1 MRRNSLFG
9 LGLAAVA
16 AVVLTIV
23 LVGREASENQTLDG
37 NERMFPELMGRAN
50 DVSIV
55 EVVSGG
61 GEKFSI
67 ERVGERWV
75 VPQKSNYPAEFEV
88 VKKIIMDV
96 AELELTARKT
106 NDPERH
112 GVLGL
117 AGPSAEVG
125 SALAVRL
132 LDQGGVSL
140 ASLLVGDKDRSGRD
154 LRYVR
159 YPNDNQT
166 WLGSGGPEVAVDL
179 LGWVD
184 KKLMSIRHD
193 RVRKIF
199 FSHKDGNSAELER
212 LDRALFKYSVN
223 NLPSGMKTAS
233 PAIVNAS
240 GGALSFLQFLDVRPL
255 SEIDAGAEPVTRT
268 KLQTWDGLIVTV
280 SMFELDDLI
289 WAHISAVFDQQLLV
303 PLEKSVEAEDSSEG
317 LDKVRSMQREAQEI
331 ESRHSQWVYL
341 IEDEKIQKLRRRSED
356 LMTPDI
362 PEEGSDVSPAVE
374 PSE

>member
-16 AVVLTIV
+16 AVVLAIV

-37 NERMFPELMGRAN
+37 DERMFAGLLGRAN
-50 DVSIV
+50 DVSII
-55 EVVSGG
+55 EVVGG

-67 ERVGERWV
+67 ERVGERWI
-75 VPQKSNYPAEFEV
+75 VPEKSNYPAKFEV

-96 AELELTARKT
+96 AELELTAKKT

-117 AGPSAEVG
+117 ASPSAEMG
-125 SALAVRL
+125 GALAL
-132 LDQGGVSL
+132 QLFDQEGASL

-159 YPNDNQT
+159 YPNDNQA

-179 LGWVD
+179 LDWVD
-184 KKLMSIRHD
+184 KNLISIRHD

-199 FSHKDGNSAELER
+199 FSHEDGDSTELER
-212 LDRALFKYSVN
+212 LDRALFKYSIK
-223 NLPSGMKTAS
+223 NLPSGMKMAS

-255 SEIDAGAEPVTRT
+255 VEVSTGVEPVTRT
-268 KLQTWDGLIVTV
+268 RLQTWDGLIVTI
-280 SMFELDDLI
+280 SLFEYDDLI
-289 WAHISAVFDQQLLV
+289 WAHISAVFDQQLFI
-303 PLEKSVEAEDSSEG
+303 PLEKSVEVEDSSED
-317 LDKVRSMQREAQEI
+317 LDKVQSIQREAQEI
-331 ESRHSQWVYL
+331 DNRHNQWVYL
-341 IEDEKIQKLRRRSED
+341 IEDEKIEKLSRRSED
-356 LMTPDI
+356 LMKADI
-362 PEEGSDVSPAVE
+362 PEEDSDVSPADE

>member
-16 AVVLTIV
+16 AVVLAIV

-37 NERMFPELMGRAN
+37 DERMFAGLLGRAN
-50 DVSIV
+50 DVSII
-55 EVVSGG
+55 EVVGG

-67 ERVGERWV
+67 ERVGERWI
-75 VPQKSNYPAEFEV
+75 VPEKSNYPAKFEV
-88 VKKIIMDV
+88 VKKVIMDV
-96 AELELTARKT
+96 AELELTAKKT

-117 AGPSAEVG
+117 ASPSAEMG
-125 SALAVRL
+125 GALAL
-132 LDQGGVSL
+132 QLFDQEGASL

-159 YPNDNQT
+159 YPNDNQA

-179 LGWVD
+179 LDWVD
-184 KKLMSIRHD
+184 KNLISIRHD

-199 FSHKDGNSAELER
+199 FSHEDGDSTELER
-212 LDRALFKYSVN
+212 LDRALFKYSIK
-223 NLPSGMKTAS
+223 NLPSGMKMAS

-255 SEIDAGAEPVTRT
+255 VEVSAGVEPVTRT
-268 KLQTWDGLIVTV
+268 RLQTWDGLIVTI
-280 SMFELDDLI
+280 SLFEYDDLI
-289 WAHISAVFDQQLLV
+289 WAHISAVFDQPLFI
-303 PLEKSVEAEDSSEG
+303 PLEKSVEAEDSSED
-317 LDKVRSMQREAQEI
+317 LDKVQSMQREAQEI
-331 ESRHSQWVYL
+331 EARHSQWVYL
-341 IEDEKIQKLRRRSED
+341 IEDEKIEKLSRRSED
-356 LMTPDI
+356 LMKPDI
-362 PEEGSDVSPAVE
+362 PEEGSDGAPADE
-374 PSE
+374 PGQ

>member
-16 AVVLTIV
+16 AVVLAIV

-37 NERMFPELMGRAN
+37 DERMFAGLLGRAN
-50 DVSIV
+50 DVSII
-55 EVVSGG
+55 EVVGG

-67 ERVGERWV
+67 ERVGERWI
-75 VPQKSNYPAEFEV
+75 VPEKSNYPAKFEV
-88 VKKIIMDV
+88 VKKVIMDV
-96 AELELTARKT
+96 AELELTAKKT

-117 AGPSAEVG
+117 ASPSAEMG
-125 SALAVRL
+125 GALAL
-132 LDQGGVSL
+132 QLFDQEGASL

-159 YPNDNQT
+159 YPNDNQA

-179 LGWVD
+179 LDWVD
-184 KKLMSIRHD
+184 KNLISIRHD

-199 FSHKDGNSAELER
+199 FSHEDGDSAELER
-212 LDRALFKYSVN
+212 LDRALFKYSIK
-223 NLPSGMKTAS
+223 NLPSGMKMAS

-255 SEIDAGAEPVTRT
+255 VEVSAGVEPVTRT
-268 KLQTWDGLIVTV
+268 RLQTWDGLIVTI
-280 SMFELDDLI
+280 SLFEYDDLI
-289 WAHISAVFDQQLLV
+289 WAHISAVFDQQLFI
-303 PLEKSVEAEDSSEG
+303 PLEKSVEVEDSSED
-317 LDKVRSMQREAQEI
+317 LDKVQSIQREAQEI
-331 ESRHSQWVYL
+331 DNRHNQWVYL
-341 IEDEKIQKLRRRSED
+341 IEDEKIEKLSRRSGD
-356 LMTPDI
+356 LIKADI
-362 PEEGSDVSPAVE
+362 PEENSDVSPADE
-374 PSE
+374 QGE

>member
-16 AVVLTIV
+16 AVVLAIV

-37 NERMFPELMGRAN
+37 DERMFAGLLGRAN
-50 DVSIV
+50 DVSII
-55 EVVSGG
+55 EVVGG

-67 ERVGERWV
+67 ERVGERWI
-75 VPQKSNYPAEFEV
+75 VPEKSNYPAKFEV

-96 AELELTARKT
+96 AELELTAKKT

-117 AGPSAEVG
+117 ASPSAEMG
-125 SALAVRL
+125 GALAVQL
-132 LDQGGVSL
+132 FDQEGASL

-159 YPNDNQT
+159 YPNDNQA

-179 LGWVD
+179 LDWVD
-184 KKLMSIRHD
+184 KNLISIRHD

-199 FSHKDGNSAELER
+199 FSHEDGDAAELER
-212 LDRALFKYSVN
+212 LDRALFKYSVK
-223 NLPSGMKTAS
+223 NLPSGMKMAS

-255 SEIDAGAEPVTRT
+255 VEVSAGVEPVTRT
-268 KLQTWDGLIVTV
+268 KLQTWDGLIVTI
-280 SMFELDDLI
+280 SLFEYDDLI
-289 WAHISAVFDQQLLV
+289 WAHISAVFDQQLFI
-303 PLEKSVEAEDSSEG
+303 PLEKSVEAEDSGED
-317 LDKVRSMQREAQEI
+317 LDKVQSIQREAQEI
-331 ESRHSQWVYL
+331 ESRHNQWVYL
-341 IEDEKIQKLRRRSED
+341 IEDEKIEKLSRRSED
-356 LMTPDI
+356 LMEADI
-362 PEEGSDVSPAVE
+362 PEEDSDVSPADE

>member
-16 AVVLTIV
+16 AVVLAIV

-37 NERMFPELMGRAN
+37 DERMFAGLLGRAN
-50 DVSIV
+50 DVSII
-55 EVVSGG
+55 EVVGG

-67 ERVGERWV
+67 ERVGERWI
-75 VPQKSNYPAEFEV
+75 VPEKSNYPAKFEV

-96 AELELTARKT
+96 AELELTAKKT

-117 AGPSAEVG
+117 ASPSAEMG
-125 SALAVRL
+125 GALAL
-132 LDQGGVSL
+132 QLFDQEGASL

-159 YPNDNQT
+159 YPNDNQA

-179 LGWVD
+179 LDWVD
-184 KKLMSIRHD
+184 KNLISIRHD

-199 FSHKDGNSAELER
+199 FSHEDGDSTELER
-212 LDRALFKYSVN
+212 LDRALFKYSIK
-223 NLPSGMKTAS
+223 NLPSGMKMAS

-255 SEIDAGAEPVTRT
+255 VEVTTGVEPVTRT
-268 KLQTWDGLIVTV
+268 RLQTWDGLIVTI
-280 SMFELDDLI
+280 SLFEYDDLI
-289 WAHISAVFDQQLLV
+289 WAHISAVFDQQLFI
-303 PLEKSVEAEDSSEG
+303 PLEKSVEVEDSSED
-317 LDKVRSMQREAQEI
+317 LDKVQSIQREAQEI
-331 ESRHSQWVYL
+331 ESRHNQWVYL
-341 IEDEKIQKLRRRSED
+341 IEDEKIEKLSRRSED
-356 LMTPDI
+356 LIKADI
-362 PEEGSDVSPAVE
+362 PEENSDVSPADE
-374 PSE
+374 QGE

>member
-16 AVVLTIV
+16 AVVLAIV

-37 NERMFPELMGRAN
+37 DERMFAGLLGRAN
-50 DVSIV
+50 DVSII
-55 EVVSGG
+55 EVVGG

-67 ERVGERWV
+67 ERVGERWI
-75 VPQKSNYPAEFEV
+75 VPEKSNYPAKFEV

-96 AELELTARKT
+96 AELELTAKKT

-117 AGPSAEVG
+117 ASPSAEMG
-125 SALAVRL
+125 GALAL
-132 LDQGGVSL
+132 QLFDQEGASL

-159 YPNDNQT
+159 YPNDNQA

-179 LGWVD
+179 LDWVD
-184 KKLMSIRHD
+184 KNLISIRHD

-199 FSHKDGNSAELER
+199 FSHEDGDSTELER
-212 LDRALFKYSVN
+212 LDRALFKYSIK
-223 NLPSGMKTAS
+223 NLPSGMKMAS

-255 SEIDAGAEPVTRT
+255 VEVSAGVEPVTRT
-268 KLQTWDGLIVTV
+268 RLQTWDGLIVTI
-280 SMFELDDLI
+280 SLFEYDDLI
-289 WAHISAVFDQQLLV
+289 WAHISAVFDQQLFI
-303 PLEKSVEAEDSSEG
+303 PLEKSVEAEDSSEN
-317 LDKVRSMQREAQEI
+317 LNKVQSIQREAQEI
-331 ESRHSQWVYL
+331 ESRHNRWVYL
-341 IEDEKIQKLRRRSED
+341 IEDEKIEKLTRRSED
-356 LMTPDI
+356 LMMADI
-362 PEEGSDVSPAVE
+362 PEEDSDVSPSDKPGE
-374 PSE
+374 

>member
-16 AVVLTIV
+16 AVVLAVV

-37 NERMFPELMGRAN
+37 DERMFAGLLGRAN
-50 DVSIV
+50 DVSII
-55 EVVSGG
+55 EVVGG

-67 ERVGERWV
+67 ERVGERWI
-75 VPQKSNYPAEFEV
+75 VPEKSNYPAKFEV

-96 AELELTARKT
+96 AELELTAKKT

-117 AGPSAEVG
+117 ASPSAEMG
-125 SALAVRL
+125 GALAL
-132 LDQGGVSL
+132 QLFDQEGASL

-159 YPNDNQT
+159 YPNDNQA

-179 LGWVD
+179 LDWVD
-184 KKLMSIRHD
+184 KNLMSIRHD

-199 FSHKDGNSAELER
+199 FSHEDGDSTELER
-212 LDRALFKYSVN
+212 LDRALFKYSIK
-223 NLPSGMKTAS
+223 NLPSGMKMAS

-255 SEIDAGAEPVTRT
+255 VEVSTGVEPVTRT
-268 KLQTWDGLIVTV
+268 RLQTWDGLIVTI
-280 SMFELDDLI
+280 SLFEYDDLI
-289 WAHISAVFDQQLLV
+289 WAHISAVFDQQLFI
-303 PLEKSVEAEDSSEG
+303 PLEKSVEVEDSSED
-317 LDKVRSMQREAQEI
+317 LDKVQSIQREAQEI
-331 ESRHSQWVYL
+331 DNRHNQWVYL
-341 IEDEKIQKLRRRSED
+341 IEDEKIEKLSRRSED
-356 LMTPDI
+356 LIKADI
-362 PEEGSDVSPAVE
+362 PEENSDVSPADE
-374 PSE
+374 QGE

>member
-16 AVVLTIV
+16 AVVLAIV

-37 NERMFPELMGRAN
+37 DERMFAGLLGRAN
-50 DVSIV
+50 DVSII
-55 EVVSGG
+55 EVVGG

-67 ERVGERWV
+67 ERVGERWI
-75 VPQKSNYPAEFEV
+75 VPEKSNYPAKFEV

-96 AELELTARKT
+96 AELELTAKKT

-117 AGPSAEVG
+117 ASPSAEMG
-125 SALAVRL
+125 GALAL
-132 LDQGGVSL
+132 QLFDQEGASL

-159 YPNDNQT
+159 YPNDNQA

-179 LGWVD
+179 LDWVD
-184 KKLMSIRHD
+184 KNLISIRHD

-199 FSHKDGNSAELER
+199 FSHEDGDSAELER
-212 LDRALFKYSVN
+212 LDRALFKYSIK
-223 NLPSGMKTAS
+223 NLPSGMKMAS

-255 SEIDAGAEPVTRT
+255 VEVSAGVEPVTRT
-268 KLQTWDGLIVTV
+268 RLQTWDGLIVTI
-280 SMFELDDLI
+280 SLFEYDDLI
-289 WAHISAVFDQQLLV
+289 WAHISAVFDQQLFI
-303 PLEKSVEAEDSSEG
+303 PLEKSVEAENSSED
-317 LDKVRSMQREAQEI
+317 LDKVESMQREAQEI
-331 ESRHSQWVYL
+331 EARHSQWVYL
-341 IEDEKIQKLRRRSED
+341 IEDEKIEKLSRRSED
-356 LMTPDI
+356 LMKPDI
-362 PEEGSDVSPAVE
+362 PEEGSDGAPADE
-374 PSE
+374 PGE

>member
-16 AVVLTIV
+16 AVVLAIV

-37 NERMFPELMGRAN
+37 DERMFAGLLGRAN
-50 DVSIV
+50 DVSII
-55 EVVSGG
+55 EVVGG

-67 ERVGERWV
+67 ERVGERWI
-75 VPQKSNYPAEFEV
+75 VPEKSNYPAKFEV

-96 AELELTARKT
+96 AELELTAKKT

-117 AGPSAEVG
+117 ASPSAEMG
-125 SALAVRL
+125 GALAL
-132 LDQGGVSL
+132 QMFDQEGASL

-159 YPNDNQT
+159 YPNDNQA

-179 LGWVD
+179 LDWVD
-184 KKLMSIRHD
+184 KNLISIRHD

-199 FSHKDGNSAELER
+199 FSHEDGDSAELER
-212 LDRALFKYSVN
+212 LDRALFKYSIK
-223 NLPSGMKTAS
+223 NLPSGMKMAS

-255 SEIDAGAEPVTRT
+255 VEVSAGVEPVTRT
-268 KLQTWDGLIVTV
+268 RLQTWDGLIVTI
-280 SMFELDDLI
+280 SLFEYDDLI
-289 WAHISAVFDQQLLV
+289 WAHISAVFDQQLFI
-303 PLEKSVEAEDSSEG
+303 PLEKSVEAEDSSEN
-317 LDKVRSMQREAQEI
+317 LNKVQSIQREAQEI
-331 ESRHSQWVYL
+331 ESRHNQWVYL
-341 IEDEKIQKLRRRSED
+341 IEDEKIEKLSRRSED
-356 LMTPDI
+356 LIKADI
-362 PEEGSDVSPAVE
+362 PEENSDVSPADE
-374 PSE
+374 PGE

>member
-16 AVVLTIV
+16 AVVLAIV

-37 NERMFPELMGRAN
+37 DERMFAGLLGRAN
-50 DVSIV
+50 DVSII
-55 EVVSGG
+55 EVVGG

-67 ERVGERWV
+67 ERVGERWI
-75 VPQKSNYPAEFEV
+75 VPEKSNYPAKFEV

-96 AELELTARKT
+96 AELELTAKKT

-117 AGPSAEVG
+117 ASPSAEMG
-125 SALAVRL
+125 GALAL
-132 LDQGGVSL
+132 QLFDQEGASL

-159 YPNDNQT
+159 YPNDNQA

-179 LGWVD
+179 LDWVD
-184 KKLMSIRHD
+184 KNLISIRHD

-199 FSHKDGNSAELER
+199 FSHEDGDSAELER
-212 LDRALFKYSVN
+212 LDRALFKYSIK
-223 NLPSGMKTAS
+223 NLPSGMKMAS

-255 SEIDAGAEPVTRT
+255 VEVSAGVEPVTRT
-268 KLQTWDGLIVTV
+268 RLQTWDGLIVTI
-280 SMFELDDLI
+280 SLFEYDDLI
-289 WAHISAVFDQQLLV
+289 WAHISAVFDQQLFI
-303 PLEKSVEAEDSSEG
+303 PLEKSVEVEDSSED
-317 LDKVRSMQREAQEI
+317 LDKVQSIQREAQEI
-331 ESRHSQWVYL
+331 ESRHNQWVYL
-341 IEDEKIQKLRRRSED
+341 IEDEKIEKLSRRSED
-356 LMTPDI
+356 LMKPDI
-362 PEEGSDVSPAVE
+362 PEEGSDGAPADE
-374 PSE
+374 PGQ

>member
-16 AVVLTIV
+16 AVVLAIV

-37 NERMFPELMGRAN
+37 DERMFAGLLGRAN
-50 DVSIV
+50 DVSII
-55 EVVSGG
+55 EVVGG

-67 ERVGERWV
+67 ERVGERWI
-75 VPQKSNYPAEFEV
+75 VPEKSNYPAKFEV

-96 AELELTARKT
+96 AELELTAKKT

-117 AGPSAEVG
+117 ASPSAEMG
-125 SALAVRL
+125 GALAL
-132 LDQGGVSL
+132 QLFDQEGASL

-159 YPNDNQT
+159 YPNDNQA

-179 LGWVD
+179 LDWVD
-184 KKLMSIRHD
+184 KNLMSIRHD

-199 FSHKDGNSAELER
+199 FSHEDGDSTELER
-212 LDRALFKYSVN
+212 LDRALFKYSIK
-223 NLPSGMKTAS
+223 NLPSGMKMAS
-233 PAIVNAS
+233 PSIVNAS

-255 SEIDAGAEPVTRT
+255 VEVSAGVEPVTRT
-268 KLQTWDGLIVTV
+268 RLQTWDGLIVTI
-280 SMFELDDLI
+280 SLFEYDDLI
-289 WAHISAVFDQQLLV
+289 WAHISAVFDQQLFI
-303 PLEKSVEAEDSSEG
+303 PLEKSVEVEDSSED
-317 LDKVRSMQREAQEI
+317 LDKVQSIQREAQEI
-331 ESRHSQWVYL
+331 DNRHNQWVYL
-341 IEDEKIQKLRRRSED
+341 IEDEKIEKLSRRSED
-356 LMTPDI
+356 LMKADI
-362 PEEGSDVSPAVE
+362 PEEDPDVSPADE
-374 PSE
+374 PE

>member
-16 AVVLTIV
+16 AVVLAIV

-37 NERMFPELMGRAN
+37 DERMFAGLLGRAN
-50 DVSIV
+50 DVSII
-55 EVVSGG
+55 EVVGG

-67 ERVGERWV
+67 ERVGERWI
-75 VPQKSNYPAEFEV
+75 VPEKSNYPAKFEV

-96 AELELTARKT
+96 AELELTAKKT

-117 AGPSAEVG
+117 ASPSAEMG
-125 SALAVRL
+125 GALAL
-132 LDQGGVSL
+132 QLFDQEGASL

-159 YPNDNQT
+159 YPNDNQA

-179 LGWVD
+179 LDWVD
-184 KKLMSIRHD
+184 KNLISIRHD

-199 FSHKDGNSAELER
+199 FSHEDGDSTELER
-212 LDRALFKYSVN
+212 LDRALFKYSIK
-223 NLPSGMKTAS
+223 NLPSGMKMAS

-255 SEIDAGAEPVTRT
+255 VEVSAGVEPVTRT
-268 KLQTWDGLIVTV
+268 RLQTWDGLIVTI
-280 SMFELDDLI
+280 SLFEYDDLI
-289 WAHISAVFDQQLLV
+289 WAHISAVFDQQLFI
-303 PLEKSVEAEDSSEG
+303 PLEKSVEAEDSGED
-317 LDKVRSMQREAQEI
+317 LDKVQSIQREAQEI
-331 ESRHSQWVYL
+331 ESRHNRWVYL
-341 IEDEKIQKLRRRSED
+341 IEDEKIEKLSRRSEA
-356 LMTPDI
+356 LMKPDI
-362 PEEGSDVSPAVE
+362 PEEGSDVSPADE
-374 PSE
+374 PGE

>member
-16 AVVLTIV
+16 AVVLAIV
-23 LVGREASENQTLDG
+23 LVGREASENQTLDSD
-37 NERMFPELMGRAN
+37 ERMFAELLGRAN

-61 GEKFSI
+61 EKFSI
-67 ERVGERWV
+67 ERVGERWI
-75 VPQKSNYPAEFEV
+75 VPEKSNYPAKFEV

-96 AELELTARKT
+96 AELELTAKKT

-117 AGPSAEVG
+117 ASPSAEMG
-125 SALAVRL
+125 GALAL
-132 LDQGGVSL
+132 QLFDQEGASL

-159 YPNDNQT
+159 YPNDNQA

-179 LGWVD
+179 LVWVD
-184 KKLMSIRHD
+184 KNLISIRHD

-199 FSHKDGNSAELER
+199 FSHEDGDSAELER
-212 LDRALFKYSVN
+212 FDRALFKYSIKK
-223 NLPSGMKTAS
+223 LPSGMKMAS

-255 SEIDAGAEPVTRT
+255 VEVSAGVEPVTRT
-268 KLQTWDGLIVTV
+268 RLQTWDGLIVTI
-280 SMFELDDLI
+280 SLFEYDDLI
-289 WAHISAVFDQQLLV
+289 WAHISAVFDQQLFI
-303 PLEKSVEAEDSSEG
+303 PLEKSVEAEDSSEN
-317 LDKVRSMQREAQEI
+317 LNKVQSIQREAQEI
-331 ESRHSQWVYL
+331 ESRHNRWVYL
-341 IEDEKIQKLRRRSED
+341 IEDEKIEKLTRRSED
-356 LMTPDI
+356 LIKADI
-362 PEEGSDVSPAVE
+362 PEENSDVSPADE
-374 PSE
+374 QGE